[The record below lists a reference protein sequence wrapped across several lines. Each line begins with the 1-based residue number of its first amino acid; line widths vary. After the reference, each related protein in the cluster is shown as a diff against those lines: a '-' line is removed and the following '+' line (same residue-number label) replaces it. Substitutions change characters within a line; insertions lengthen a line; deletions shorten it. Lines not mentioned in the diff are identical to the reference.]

1 MSDHEPRGSPVCGVA
16 SDYKPAI
23 ITAGDTE
30 IPRKQFGVK
39 IRILNE
45 IRREV

>member
-1 MSDHEPRGSPVCGVA
+1 MSDHEPRELRVCGVA

-23 ITAGDTE
+23 ITAGDT
-30 IPRKQFGVK
+30 PRKQFGVK
-39 IRILNE
+39 IRVMNE